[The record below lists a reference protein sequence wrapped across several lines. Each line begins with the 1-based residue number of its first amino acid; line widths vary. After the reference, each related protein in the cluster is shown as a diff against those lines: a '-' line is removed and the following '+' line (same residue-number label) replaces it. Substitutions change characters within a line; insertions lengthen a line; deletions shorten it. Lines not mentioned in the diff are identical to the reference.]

1 MGYDGFTPTQG
12 PHTRPP
18 HNALYA
24 TLIGRPYNNFVVSYF
39 DNSLRQVGIR
49 ESKKRSGLM
58 SQLLLWKHDADVD
71 IWTH

>member
-1 MGYDGFTPTQG
+1 MRSPTIRWIHT
-12 PHTRPP
+12 HTRPP

-24 TLIGRPYNNFVVSYF
+24 TLIERPYNNSVVSYF

-58 SQLLLWKHDADVD
+58 SQLLLWKHDADVE